1 MSARVW
7 SIGIKHYQ
15 VSLGVILIIW
25 VLILTLLDIEMV
37 KRKLF
42 SCEANLKSKEEE
54 LAQNKNLAILKA
66 KYTRQQLIAKKLAFK
81 VCQSFL
87 ENETISSKNLHLFLG
102 QFSGTGAEY
111 LHQQDQLSAAKYSTF
126 ATAHQTVH
134 AKNHATKTANT

>member
-1 MSARVW
+1 MNVRAW
-7 SIGIKHYQ
+7 STGIKHYQ
-15 VSLGVILIIW
+15 VQSNAINVTHITRNQYQISIQAGNCCDLM
-25 VLILTLLDIEMV
+25 LLVCIDIEMV

-42 SCEANLKSKEEE
+42 SCEANLKSKEDE

-111 LHQQDQLSAAKYSTF
+111 LHQ
-126 ATAHQTVH
+126 
-134 AKNHATKTANT
+134 